1 MQLPYQ
7 SAAVDREDFIGAAAD
22 QNIDPAFFAALAP
35 IAGMALK
42 AAAPSL
48 ISAGAKALGRLF

>member
-1 MQLPYQ
+1 MNLPYQ
-7 SAAVDREDFIGAAAD
+7 SAAVDREDFVGAAVD
-22 QNIDPAFFAALAP
+22 QNVDPAFLGALAP

-48 ISAGAKALGRLF
+48 IQGAGKLIGRFF